1 MVALGIPERKDAVVI
16 STESFGWNP
25 NFAVLAP
32 SRFLNLILNIQG
44 IVFASSWLLLDGLK
58 IGDSA
63 KIL

>member
-1 MVALGIPERKDAVVI
+1 MVALGIPERKDTVVI
-16 STESFGWNP
+16 STESFGRNP